1 MQRGQASSV
10 DVPSRSASKRRAQA
24 WQCCASARFQ
34 AKHPGQRRDA
44 TVDLQNGHA
53 RAPTLSAPPHAAQST
68 VRAWSDAG
76 RLPVF
81 YTPGGHR
88 RFKRDDLDGFLSRN
102 GAGSRPRNAA
112 TVLVV
117 DDDPRLRELI
127 RVNLEYDGMTVIEAG
142 TAEEGLRALEADPP
156 DLVMLDVMMPGID
169 GWEMLRR
176 VRERHGIETLP
187 VIMFSGESED
197 DHAEEHGANTFVGKP
212 LDPLALVEQ
221 AKALLRVR
229 VTQFG

>member
-1 MQRGQASSV
+1 VRPRTGEAGGGRHGVPGHPAPGQARYDPIVEPRDSWLTLG
-10 DVPSRSASKRRAQA
+10 QA
-24 WQCCASARFQ
+24 
-34 AKHPGQRRDA
+34 AKLLG
-44 TVDLQNGHA
+44 V
-53 RAPTLSAPPHAAQST
+53 AQST

-88 RFKRDDLDGFLSRN
+88 RFKEDDLHAFLSRN

-112 TVLVV
+112 TVLIV
-117 DDDPRLRELI
+117 DDDPRLREVI
-127 RVNLEYDGMTVIEAG
+127 RVNLEYDGMVVKEAS
-142 TAEEGLRALEADPP
+142 TAEEGLRALEGGDPP
-156 DLVMLDVMMPGID
+156 DLVMLDVMMPGMD

-176 VRERHGIETLP
+176 VREQHGLESLP
-187 VIMFSGESED
+187 VIMFSGKADGGREK
-197 DHAEEHGANTFVGKP
+197 ARAGGAQSFVGKP

-229 VTQFG
+229 VTIA

>member
-1 MQRGQASSV
+1 MEPRDSWLTLGQA
-10 DVPSRSASKRRAQA
+10 
-24 WQCCASARFQ
+24 
-34 AKHPGQRRDA
+34 AKLLG
-44 TVDLQNGHA
+44 V
-53 RAPTLSAPPHAAQST
+53 AQST

-88 RFKRDDLDGFLSRN
+88 RFKEDDLHAFLSRN

-112 TVLVV
+112 TVLIV
-117 DDDPRLRELI
+117 DDDPRLREVI
-127 RVNLEYDGMTVIEAG
+127 RVNLEYDGMVVREAA
-142 TAEEGLRALEADPP
+142 TAEEGLRALEGGDPP
-156 DLVMLDVMMPGID
+156 DLVMLDVSLPGVD

-176 VRERHGIETLP
+176 VRERHGVEALP
-187 VIMFSGESED
+187 VVMFSGKVED
-197 DHAEEHGANTFVGKP
+197 GEDATEKGASAFIGKP

-221 AKALLRVR
+221 AKAMLRVR

>member
-1 MQRGQASSV
+1 VTRYDSSV
-10 DVPSRSASKRRAQA
+10 DGSRDNWLTLGQA
-24 WQCCASARFQ
+24 
-34 AKHPGQRRDA
+34 AKVLG
-44 TVDLQNGHA
+44 V
-53 RAPTLSAPPHAAQST
+53 AQST

-88 RFKRDDLDGFLSRN
+88 RFKQDDLDAFLSRN

-127 RVNLEYDGMTVIEAG
+127 RVNLEYDGMTVIEASS
-142 TAEEGLRALEADPP
+142 ADEGLRAIETEAP
-156 DLVMLDVMMPGID
+156 DLVMLDVQMPGLD

-176 VRERHGIETLP
+176 MRERHGIDSLP
-187 VIMFSGESED
+187 VMMFSGKTD
-197 DHAEEHGANTFVGKP
+197 GGAERAQAGGAQAFVGKP

-221 AKALLRVR
+221 AKAMLRVR
-229 VTQFG
+229 VTI

>member
-1 MQRGQASSV
+1 VDGSRDNWLTLGQA
-10 DVPSRSASKRRAQA
+10 
-24 WQCCASARFQ
+24 
-34 AKHPGQRRDA
+34 AKVLG
-44 TVDLQNGHA
+44 V
-53 RAPTLSAPPHAAQST
+53 AQST

-88 RFKRDDLDGFLSRN
+88 RFKQDDLDAFLSRN

-117 DDDPRLRELI
+117 DDDARLRELI
-127 RVNLEYDGMTVIEAG
+127 RVNLEYDGMTVIEASS
-142 TAEEGLRALEADPP
+142 AEEGLRAIDTEAP

-176 VRERHGIETLP
+176 MRERHGIDSLP
-187 VIMFSGESED
+187 VMMFSGKTEGG
-197 DHAEEHGANTFVGKP
+197 AERAQAGGAQAFHGKP

-221 AKALLRVR
+221 AKAMLRVR
-229 VTQFG
+229 VTI